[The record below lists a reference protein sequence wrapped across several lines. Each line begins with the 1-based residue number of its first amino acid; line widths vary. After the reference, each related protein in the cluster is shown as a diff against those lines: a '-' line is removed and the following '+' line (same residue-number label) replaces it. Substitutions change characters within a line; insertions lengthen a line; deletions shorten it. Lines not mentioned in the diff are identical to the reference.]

1 MAAGC
6 VLAAGGACL
15 LFDYAAIHACRRLLV
30 EVAERGLVKFGAH
43 KVQMGKFL
51 LQAAREF
58 AR

>member
-1 MAAGC
+1 M
-6 VLAAGGACL
+6 